1 MPDNLSDM
9 MTDKERAFD
18 TCLKLVGRIECTK
31 VRIYNIIRD
40 VGYGKLSADRA
51 LHQLVEDYHQLGV
64 TAQAMSELAD
74 HIDELPEADTK
85 ADSRKD
91 DDYDTGFYVVDMP
104 EWKEVTRSRT
114 RGKNHPM
121 LTRRDLYNGRM
132 DIAECNYAH
141 EFMCNAFPS
150 DDDPD
155 RPSKDEWLDMKP
167 HPFEVD
173 EFLSEKLFPR
183 NRQ

>member
-1 MPDNLSDM
+1 MASDK
-9 MTDKERAFD
+9 DLAFD
-18 TCLKLVGRIECTK
+18 FCLNLAGRVATTK
-31 VRIYNIIRD
+31 VRLYNIIRD

-51 LHQLVEDYHQLGV
+51 LHQLIEDYHELGRTV
-64 TAQAMSELAD
+64 DSMHDLAD
-74 HIDELPEADTK
+74 KIDELAVTG
-85 ADSRKD
+85 ADSQKD
-91 DDYDTGFYVVDMP
+91 DDYDTGFYVIDMP
-104 EWKEVTRSRT
+104 KWKEVTRSRT
-114 RGKNHPM
+114 RGKNHPR

-155 RPSKDEWLDMKP
+155 RPSKDRWLDMAP
-167 HPFEVD
+167 YPFEVD

-183 NRQ
+183 T

>member
-1 MPDNLSDM
+1 
-9 MTDKERAFD
+9 MTEKERAFD
-18 TCLKLVGRIECTK
+18 TCLRLVGRIETTK
-31 VRIYNIIRD
+31 VRIYNIIRN

-74 HIDELPEADTK
+74 RIHELPEADTK
-85 ADSRKD
+85 ADSQKD
-91 DDYDTGFYVVDMP
+91 DDFSADFYVIDMHDAG
-104 EWKEVTRSRT
+104 KDVTRSLR
-114 RGKNHPM
+114 RISDVKSVK
-121 LTRRDLYNGRM
+121 LTRRDLYKGRM

-141 EFMCNAFPS
+141 EFMCGAFPS

-183 NRQ
+183 NDDE